1 MERILAYAVGRVS
14 GETVR
19 RLLQAEFLAFY
30 IGIPLFIAVVMPP
43 GWMFSALFGFT
54 MLGALLLQITPS
66 FRWRDLITGF
76 ARIDWGFVGGF
87 ALVTAVAAAGFIL
100 LLRPEVFMVLA
111 RQNPALLA
119 TIWLL
124 YPWLSALPQELI
136 FRPLFFR
143 RYGGLMPSRRVA
155 IVLNGA
161 VFSFAHLM
169 YWNLPALV
177 LTFAGGLAFAWAYE
191 KQRNFPAAVLMHA
204 IAGGILFTL
213 GLGVWFYTG
222 NIVRPF

>member
-30 IGIPLFIAVVMPP
+30 LAIPLLMAVAMPP
-43 GWMFSALFGFT
+43 AYLFPALFAFT
-54 MLGALLLQITPS
+54 ILGAFLLQITPG
-66 FRWRDLITGF
+66 FRWRDLVTGF
-76 ARIDWGFVGGF
+76 SRIDWGFVGGF
-87 ALVTAVAAAGFIL
+87 ALVTVAAATGFIL
-100 LLRPEVFMVLA
+100 LLRPEAFLVLA
-111 RQNPALLA
+111 RDKPDLLA
-119 TIWLL
+119 MIWVF
-124 YPWLSALPQELI
+124 YPWFSALPQELI

-143 RYGGLMPSRRVA
+143 RYGGLMPSRRLA
-155 IVLNGA
+155 ILFNGA
-161 VFSFAHLM
+161 LFSFAHLM

-177 LTFAGGLAFAWAYE
+177 LTFAGGVAFAWAYE

-204 IAGGILFTL
+204 LAGGILFSL
-213 GLGVWFYTG
+213 GLGVWFFTG